1 MLGHIELNHAAAVMS
16 QHDQDK
22 QHAKCRRGHGE
33 ENLARPNPER
43 GYRERLSK
51 FGKEAYRAWASAERQ
66 CAPRLRSP
74 TSVILPERELLDS
87 FRHFPDQISHFGA
100 HSGTAGSR
108 ASGDQGPV
116 KPESSSRPA
125 HDRLWSDNQ
134 QGPSPAT
141 PDPGQ
146 PDPKPAVHLSQSR
159 SRTLTFHHRQL
170 LTEG

>member
-87 FRHFPDQISHFGA
+87 FRHFPDQISHLGA
-100 HSGTAGSR
+100 HSGTADPL
-108 ASGDQGPV
+108 APAPGDPGPV
-116 KPESSSRPA
+116 NPEPSPVPTHHRLRP
-125 HDRLWSDNQ
+125 DNQ
-134 QGPSPAT
+134 QGPSPVT

-146 PDPKPAVHLSQSR
+146 PDPKPAVHLPQPR
-159 SRTLTFHHRQL
+159 SRALPFHHR
-170 LTEG
+170 